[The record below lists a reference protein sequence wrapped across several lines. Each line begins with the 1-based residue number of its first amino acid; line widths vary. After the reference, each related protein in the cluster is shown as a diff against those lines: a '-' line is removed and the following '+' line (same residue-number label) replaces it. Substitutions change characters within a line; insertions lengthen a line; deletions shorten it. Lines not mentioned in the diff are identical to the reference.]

1 MKVTYKKK
9 FLKDLK
15 DLNSTDVYE
24 KICILVLEEIPN
36 TEDLSTIANLSKL
49 KGDDTAYRI
58 RVGDYRIGFFM
69 EDNEIVMSRVLHR
82 SEIYR
87 YFPYIGNWQTRT
99 VNICGY
105 NLRSLKPIPK
115 IACAQ
120 FSHNLEDRD

>member
-15 DLNSTDVYE
+15 ALNSTDVYE
-24 KICILVLEEIPN
+24 KICVLVLEEMPS

-87 YFPYIGNWQTRT
+87 YFP
-99 VNICGY
+99 
-105 NLRSLKPIPK
+105 
-115 IACAQ
+115 
-120 FSHNLEDRD
+120 

>member
-1 MKVTYKKK
+1 MNVTYKMK

-15 DLNSTDVYE
+15 ALNSTDVYE

-36 TEDLSTIANLSKL
+36 AEDLSTIANLSKL
-49 KGDDTAYRI
+49 KGDNTAYRI

-87 YFPYIGNWQTRT
+87 YFP
-99 VNICGY
+99 
-105 NLRSLKPIPK
+105 
-115 IACAQ
+115 
-120 FSHNLEDRD
+120 